1 MGKYDLDS
9 LALEAR
15 KDSKAFRA
23 LLEASEYIIE
33 REVSRYATGYNSCH
47 YDEYQSEAISS
58 LYNNLYK
65 YDPERGAFSSYISR
79 CIDQAILDYIREK
92 QDVMS
97 IGSTKLN
104 EIKSLNKARAIIKE
118 EGLDDSDDNLM
129 KYSGINSKKTLETV
143 KWAERVNGTLSL
155 DNMLSDNDDS
165 SFLDFA
171 GEDSFE
177 DDVYEKEEIKALYR
191 AISNLTREERNI
203 IVYSFGLFGNEK
215 MSNKEMAKRLKVSEN
230 TIVNRKN
237 AIKAKIKI
245 MMEAWAA

>member
-1 MGKYDLDS
+1 MGKFDLNS

-15 KDSKAFRA
+15 KDGKAFRA

-33 REVSRYATGYNSCH
+33 REVKRFATGYNSCH

-58 LYNNLYK
+58 LYNNLFK
-65 YDPERGAFSSYISR
+65 FNPEKGAFSSYITR

-104 EIKSLNKARAIIKE
+104 EIKSLNKARARIKE
-118 EGLDDSDDNLM
+118 EGLDDTDDNLM
-129 KYSGINSKKTLETV
+129 RYSGINSKKTLETV

-155 DNMLSDNDDS
+155 DNMLNDKDDS
-165 SFLDFA
+165 SFLDFE

-177 DDVYEKEEIKALYR
+177 DNVYKEEEIRALYR
-191 AISNLTREERNI
+191 AISNLSREERNI
-203 IVYSFGLFGNEK
+203 IVFSYGLFGNEQ
-215 MSNKEMAKRLKVSEN
+215 MSNKEMAKILKVSEN

-237 AIKAKIKI
+237 AIKAKIRI
-245 MMEAWAA
+245 MIESWAA

>member
-1 MGKYDLDS
+1 
-9 LALEAR
+9 
-15 KDSKAFRA
+15 
-23 LLEASEYIIE
+23 
-33 REVSRYATGYNSCH
+33 
-47 YDEYQSEAISS
+47 
-58 LYNNLYK
+58 
-65 YDPERGAFSSYISR
+65 
-79 CIDQAILDYIREK
+79 
-92 QDVMS
+92 MS

-104 EIKSLNKARAIIKE
+104 EIKSLNKARTIIKE

-129 KYSGINSKKTLETV
+129 KYSGINSRKTLETV

-155 DNMLSDNDDS
+155 DNMLSDKDDS

>member
-1 MGKYDLDS
+1 MGKFDLNS

-33 REVSRYATGYNSCH
+33 REVKRFAIGYNSCH

-58 LYNNLYK
+58 LYNNLFK
-65 YDPERGAFSSYISR
+65 FNPEKGAFSSYISR

-92 QDVMS
+92 HDVMS

-104 EIKSLNKARAIIKE
+104 EIKSLNKARARIKE
-118 EGLDDSDDNLM
+118 EGLDDTDDNLM
-129 KYSGINSKKTLETV
+129 RYSGINSKKTLETV

-155 DNMLSDNDDS
+155 DNMLNDNDDS

-177 DDVYEKEEIKALYR
+177 DIVYKEEEFRALYR
-191 AISNLTREERNI
+191 AISNLSREERNI
-203 IVYSFGLFGNEK
+203 IVYSYGLLGNEQ
-215 MSNKEMAKRLKVSEN
+215 MSNKEMAKILKVSEN

-237 AIKAKIKI
+237 AIKAKIRI
-245 MMEAWAA
+245 MMESWAA

>member
-1 MGKYDLDS
+1 MGKFDLNS

-33 REVSRYATGYNSCH
+33 REVKRFATGYNSCH

-58 LYNNLYK
+58 LYNNLFK
-65 YDPERGAFSSYISR
+65 FNPEKGAFSSYISR

-97 IGSTKLN
+97 IGSTKLH
-104 EIKSLNKARAIIKE
+104 EIKSLNIARARIKE
-118 EGLDDSDDNLM
+118 EGLDDTDDNLM

-155 DNMLSDNDDS
+155 DNMFNDNDDS

-177 DDVYEKEEIKALYR
+177 YDVYKEEEIRALYR
-191 AISNLTREERNI
+191 AISNLSREERNI
-203 IVYSFGLFGNEK
+203 IVYSYGLFGNEQ
-215 MSNKEMAKRLKVSEN
+215 MSNKEMAKILKVSEN

-237 AIKAKIKI
+237 AIKAKIRI
-245 MMEAWAA
+245 MMESWAA

>member
-1 MGKYDLDS
+1 MGKFDLNS

-15 KDSKAFRA
+15 KDGKAFRA
-23 LLEASEYIIE
+23 LLEALEYIIE
-33 REVSRYATGYNSCH
+33 REVKRFATGYNSCH

-65 YDPERGAFSSYISR
+65 YDPEKGAFTSYISR

-104 EIKSLNKARAIIKE
+104 EIKSLNKARARIKE
-118 EGLDDSDDNLM
+118 EGLDDTVDNLM
-129 KYSGINSKKTLETV
+129 RYSGINSKKTLETV

-155 DNMLSDNDDS
+155 DNMLSDKDDS

-177 DDVYEKEEIKALYR
+177 DNVYKEEEIRALYR
-191 AISNLTREERNI
+191 AISNLSREERNI
-203 IVYSFGLFGNEK
+203 IVYSYGLFGNEQ
-215 MSNKEMAKRLKVSEN
+215 MSNKEMAKILKVSEN

-245 MMEAWAA
+245 MMESWAA

>member
-9 LALEAR
+9 LAMDAR
-15 KDSKAFRA
+15 KDNKAFRA

-33 REVSRYATGYNSCH
+33 REVKRFATGYNSCH

-58 LYNNLYK
+58 LYNNLFK
-65 YDPERGAFSSYISR
+65 FNPEKGAFSSYISR

-104 EIKSLNKARAIIKE
+104 EIKSLNKARARIKE
-118 EGLDDSDDNLM
+118 EGLDDTVDNLM

-155 DNMLSDNDDS
+155 DNMLNDNDDS

-177 DDVYEKEEIKALYR
+177 DNVYKEEEIRALYR
-191 AISNLTREERNI
+191 AISNLSREERNI
-203 IVYSFGLFGNEK
+203 IVYSYGLFGNEQI
-215 MSNKEMAKRLKVSEN
+215 SNKEMAKILKVSEN

-237 AIKAKIKI
+237 AIKAKIRI
-245 MMEAWAA
+245 MMESWAA

>member
-1 MGKYDLDS
+1 MGKFDLNS

-33 REVSRYATGYNSCH
+33 REVKRFAIGYNSCH

-58 LYNNLYK
+58 LYNNLFK
-65 YDPERGAFSSYISR
+65 FNPEKGAFSSYISR
-79 CIDQAILDYIREK
+79 CIDQAILDYVREK

-104 EIKSLNKARAIIKE
+104 EIKSLNKARARIKE
-118 EGLDDSDDNLM
+118 EGLDDTDDNLM
-129 KYSGINSKKTLETV
+129 RYSGINSKKTLETV

-155 DNMLSDNDDS
+155 DNMLDDKDDS

-177 DDVYEKEEIKALYR
+177 DNVYKEEEIRALYR
-191 AISNLTREERNI
+191 AISNLSREERNI
-203 IVYSFGLFGNEK
+203 IVYSYGLFGNEQ
-215 MSNKEMAKRLKVSEN
+215 MSNKEMAKILKVSEN

-237 AIKAKIKI
+237 AIKAKIRI
-245 MMEAWAA
+245 MMESWAA